1 MYFPTTRVLTVLELL
16 QSRPQMSGRELS
28 ERLEVDTRTIRRYIT
43 MLQDLG
49 IPVEA
54 ERGRYGA
61 YRLRPGFKL
70 PPLMFTDDE
79 ALAIT
84 LGLLAARKMGLT
96 LAAPAVDG
104 AIAKIERVL
113 PAPLREHVQA
123 VQDTL
128 VFDFAPARTPPRKE
142 FVLLL
147 SEAAQRCR
155 NVWLRYRG
163 YDRSEESER
172 VVNPYGLVCRSG
184 YWYLVG
190 YCHLRSD
197 LRNFRLDR
205 ILDVK
210 MEAGTF
216 ERPSAFDC
224 LAFVLQSLP
233 KTPNVWL
240 VEVLLEMTLSEAQRS
255 ISPSLAML
263 EEVAE
268 GIVLHC
274 YVEHLDWIARILVSL
289 GCPFTVRQPIEL
301 RAELRL
307 LAERVSALAERV

>member
-1 MYFPTTRVLTVLELL
+1 MLELL

-61 YRLRPGFKL
+61 YHLRPGFKL
-70 PPLMFTDDE
+70 PPLMFNDDE

-113 PAPLREHVQA
+113 PAQLREHVQA

-128 VFDFAPARTPPRKE
+128 VFDFAPARTTPRKE

-147 SEAAQRCR
+147 SEAAQQCK
-155 NVWLRYRG
+155 NVWLRYRS
-163 YDRSEESER
+163 YESTEESER
-172 VVNPYGLVCRSG
+172 VVDPYGLVCRSG

-205 ILDVK
+205 IVDVK
-210 MEAGTF
+210 MQGNTF
-216 ERPSAFDC
+216 ERPFAFDC

-240 VEVLLEMTLSEAQRS
+240 VEVLLEMTFGEAQRY
-255 ISPSLAML
+255 ISPTLAML
-263 EEVAE
+263 EEVPE
-268 GIVLHC
+268 GIIMRC

-289 GCPFTVRQPIEL
+289 GCPFTVRQPTEL

-307 LAERVSALAERV
+307 LADRVAGLAERT